1 VCGYLHG
8 LFETTHIRIPMT
20 FVKRTAVASTVAI
33 GLAAL
38 AWWWPE
44 PSDSATVV
52 PARQGATDSRLGVR
66 AIVVRPGVFQDRIFV
81 TGTALAQ
88 DEVYLQAE
96 ANGRLISLSLT
107 EGQMV
112 RKGDRI
118 AKINDADLQAQL
130 RRAELNLELAR
141 IRESRQKQLLET
153 KAISQQDYDIIL
165 NEVNT
170 ILAEI
175 DLIRANIERTE
186 IRAPFDGRLGLR
198 LVSEGTFVTVG
209 TRLASLQNLDQV
221 RIDFSIP
228 ERYAAQVRS
237 GDRITFTRQGSDRR
251 YQAVVTA
258 IEPRVDPNT
267 RTLSLRA
274 TAPNPDEA
282 ILPGVFAQ
290 ITYPLSRVA
299 NAILIP
305 SEAIIPELG
314 SVYVFVSRSGRAQ
327 RVAVETG
334 VRTGTQIQILRGL
347 SPGDTVLTT
356 GILQLRQDLPV
367 RVTATEDG
375 TEP

>member
-1 VCGYLHG
+1 
-8 LFETTHIRIPMT
+8 MT
-20 FVKRTAVASTVAI
+20 FVKRTAIASTVAI
-33 GLAAL
+33 SLAVF
-38 AWWWPE
+38 AWWWPPQTDSVGSA
-44 PSDSATVV
+44 PS
-52 PARQGATDSRLGVR
+52 RQDATDNRLGVR
-66 AIVVRPGVFQDRIFV
+66 AIVVRPDVFQDRIFV

-88 DEVYLQAE
+88 DEVHLQAE
-96 ANGRLISLSLT
+96 ANGRLISLSMT
-107 EGQMV
+107 EGQTV
-112 RKGDRI
+112 RKGEQI

-130 RRAELNLELAR
+130 RRAGLNLELAR
-141 IRESRQKQLLET
+141 IRESRQKQLLEAR
-153 KAISQQDYDIIL
+153 AISQQDYDIVL

-175 DLIRANIERTE
+175 DLIRANIDRTE

-209 TRLASLQNLDQV
+209 TGVASLQNLDRV

-228 ERYAAQVRS
+228 ERYAAQVRT
-237 GDRITFTRQGSDRR
+237 GDRISFTRQGSERR
-251 YQAVVTA
+251 YDAVVTA

-267 RTLSLRA
+267 RTLRLRA

-314 SVYVFVSRSGRAQ
+314 NVFVFVFRSGRAK
-327 RVAVETG
+327 RIAVETG
-334 VRTGTQIQILRGL
+334 VRTGTRVQIVRGL
-347 SPGDTVLTT
+347 APGDTVLTT

-367 RVTATEDG
+367 RVTAFEDG
-375 TEP
+375 SDP

>member
-1 VCGYLHG
+1 MVMGAD
-8 LFETTHIRIPMT
+8 R
-20 FVKRTAVASTVAI
+20 
-33 GLAAL
+33 
-38 AWWWPE
+38 
-44 PSDSATVV
+44 
-52 PARQGATDSRLGVR
+52 PADNRLGVR
-66 AIVVRPGVFQDRIFV
+66 AVVVRPDVFQDRISV

-88 DEVYLQAE
+88 DEVHLQAE
-96 ANGRLISLSLT
+96 ANGRLVSLSMT

-141 IRESRQKQLLET
+141 IREARQKQLLESR
-153 KAISQQDYDIIL
+153 AISQQDYDIVL

-175 DLIRANIERTE
+175 DLIRANIDRTE

-228 ERYAAQVRS
+228 ERYAGQVRA
-237 GDRITFTRQGSDRR
+237 GDRILFTRQGSDRR

-267 RTLSLRA
+267 RTLSIRA

-334 VRTGTQIQILRGL
+334 VRTGTRIQIVRGL
-347 SPGDTVLTT
+347 APGDTVLTT

-367 RVTATEDG
+367 RVTVTEDG

>member
-1 VCGYLHG
+1 
-8 LFETTHIRIPMT
+8 MT
-20 FVKRTAVASTVAI
+20 FVKRTAIASTAAI
-33 GLAAL
+33 ALAAL
-38 AWWWPE
+38 AWWWPA
-44 PSDSATVV
+44 PTDTAAITSSS
-52 PARQGATDSRLGVR
+52 QGATDNRLGVR
-66 AIVVRPGVFQDRIFV
+66 AIVARPIVFQDRIFV

-88 DEVYLQAE
+88 DEVHLQAE

-107 EGQMV
+107 EGQTV
-112 RKGDRI
+112 RKGERI

-141 IRESRQKQLLET
+141 IRESRQRQLLDT
-153 KAISQQDYDIIL
+153 RAISQQDYDIVL

-175 DLIRANIERTE
+175 DLIRANIDRTE

-198 LVSEGTFVTVG
+198 LVSEGAFVTVG
-209 TRLASLQNLDQV
+209 TRLASLQNLDRI

-228 ERYAAQVRS
+228 ERYAAQVRT

-251 YQAVVTA
+251 YVAFVTA

-267 RTLSLRA
+267 RTLNLRA

-290 ITYPLSRVA
+290 ITYSLSRVA

-314 SVYVFVSRSGRAQ
+314 NVFVFVSRSGKAHRI
-327 RVAVETG
+327 AVETG
-334 VRTGTQIQILRGL
+334 VRTGTRIQIVRGVA
-347 SPGDTVLTT
+347 PGDTVLTT

-367 RVTATEDG
+367 RITAIEDG
-375 TEP
+375 SES